1 MWKRIEKNQ
10 FGDIQK
16 ITRETDFTR
25 NPVYDDLRPQTGA
38 AYNKANLTA
47 EYTVEYFRKE
57 NAELVQKANGP
68 DYPCEPWDLKDEYL
82 TDSMGLAIREL
93 MIRTLHPDY
102 ERPFMSMYI
111 KDANG
116 NDAEIVATLP
126 SDTQWT
132 LRNIVNREMNSKISA
147 LQEQVSMLTREIN
160 TYKDFLGEYHAERQF
175 KEWRE
180 RNAEY

>member
-16 ITRETDFTR
+16 VTRETDFTR

-57 NAELVQKANGP
+57 NAELVQKANTA

-102 ERPFMSMYI
+102 EQPLMSMYI
-111 KDANG
+111 KDENG

-126 SDTQWT
+126 SDTAWT
-132 LRNIVNREMNSKISA
+132 LRNIVNKEMNSKISA

-160 TYKDFLGEYHAERQF
+160 TYKDFLGEYHATETY
-175 KEWRE
+175 KEWRKKNE
-180 RNAEY
+180 N